1 MNHKLKQN
9 PESIL
14 NKRFNV
20 DFKGY
25 SPLEVDSFLDD
36 IMHDYAHYESV
47 IASLVSNVESLEA
60 SLHAY
65 QQKLLESNTIIAALK
80 DSENAPSSDVLK
92 RLARLEALLEKNNS
106 I

>member
-1 MNHKLKQN
+1 MNVKLKQK

-36 IMHDYAHYESV
+36 VMHDYAHFDSL
-47 IASLVSNVESLEA
+47 ITSLVNKVESLEE
-60 SLHAY
+60 SLRLY
-65 QQKLLESNTIIAALK
+65 QQKLLESNTTIATLK
-80 DSENAPSSDVLK
+80 DFENTPPSDVLK
-92 RLARLEALLEKNNS
+92 RLARLESLLEKK
-106 I
+106 

>member
-1 MNHKLKQN
+1 MNDKLKQS

-36 IMHDYAHYESV
+36 IMHDYAHYESM
-47 IASLVSNVESLEA
+47 IASLVFKIETLEDSLRSYQSKLIEA
-60 SLHAY
+60 
-65 QQKLLESNTIIAALK
+65 NTTIATLK
-80 DSENAPSSDVLK
+80 DNDSAPQSDVLK
-92 RLARLEALLEKNNS
+92 RLARLEALLEKK
-106 I
+106 

>member
-1 MNHKLKQN
+1 MNEKLKQN

-36 IMHDYAHYESV
+36 VMHDYAHF
-47 IASLVSNVESLEA
+47 ESLIATLVNKVEMLEE
-60 SLHAY
+60 SLHMY
-65 QQKLLESNTIIAALK
+65 QQKLLESNTTIAVLK
-80 DSENAPSSDVLK
+80 DSENAPPSDVLK
-92 RLARLEALLEKNNS
+92 RLARLESLLEKK
-106 I
+106 

>member
-1 MNHKLKQN
+1 MNDKLKQN

-36 IMHDYAHYESV
+36 IMHDYAHYESM
-47 IASLVSNVESLEA
+47 IASLVKQVEKLED
-60 SLHAY
+60 SLHSY
-65 QQKLLESNTIIAALK
+65 QTKLLEANTSLAALK
-80 DSENAPSSDVLK
+80 DNESAPQSDVLK
-92 RLARLEALLEKNNS
+92 RLARLEALLEKK
-106 I
+106 

>member
-1 MNHKLKQN
+1 MNEKLKQN

-36 IMHDYAHYESV
+36 VMHDYAHF
-47 IASLVSNVESLEA
+47 ESLIATLVNKVEMLEE
-60 SLHAY
+60 SLHMY
-65 QQKLLESNTIIAALK
+65 QQKLLESNTTIAALK
-80 DSENAPSSDVLK
+80 DSENAPPSDVLK
-92 RLARLEALLEKNNS
+92 RLARLESLLEKK
-106 I
+106 

>member
-1 MNHKLKQN
+1 MNDKLKQN

-36 IMHDYAHYESV
+36 VMHDYAHYESL
-47 IASLVSNVESLEA
+47 IATLVNKVELLEESLH
-60 SLHAY
+60 LY
-65 QQKLLESNTIIAALK
+65 QQKLLESNTTIAALK
-80 DSENAPSSDVLK
+80 DSENAPPSDVLK
-92 RLARLEALLEKNNS
+92 RLARLESLLEKK
-106 I
+106 

>member
-1 MNHKLKQN
+1 MNDKLKQN

-36 IMHDYAHYESV
+36 VMHDYAHF
-47 IASLVSNVESLEA
+47 ESLIATLVNKVEMLEE
-60 SLHAY
+60 SLHLY
-65 QQKLLESNTIIAALK
+65 QQKLLESNTTIATLK
-80 DSENAPSSDVLK
+80 DSENAPTSDVLK
-92 RLARLEALLEKNNS
+92 RLARLESLLEKK
-106 I
+106 

>member
-1 MNHKLKQN
+1 MNDKLKQN

-36 IMHDYAHYESV
+36 VMHDYAHYQSL
-47 IASLVSNVESLEA
+47 IATLVNKIELLEESLH
-60 SLHAY
+60 LY
-65 QQKLLESNTIIAALK
+65 QQKLLESNTTIAALK
-80 DSENAPSSDVLK
+80 DSENAPASDVLK
-92 RLARLEALLEKNNS
+92 RLARLESLLEKK
-106 I
+106 

>member
-1 MNHKLKQN
+1 MNEKLKQN

-36 IMHDYAHYESV
+36 VLHDYAHYESMV
-47 IASLVSNVESLEA
+47 ATLVNKVELLEESLH
-60 SLHAY
+60 LY
-65 QQKLLESNTIIAALK
+65 QQKLLESNTTIATLK
-80 DSENAPSSDVLK
+80 DSDNVPSGDVLK
-92 RLARLEALLEKNNS
+92 RLARLESLLERK
-106 I
+106 